1 MSNVGLYPP
10 QLSYL
15 VDGTFASGSQ
25 DCKILIRGADV
36 SGQDLFF
43 VLALNQSLSLKSGKH
58 FHFVDSSG
66 SSNRYAYR
74 EPLCCCGLCAVTL
87 QINKQGLS
95 NRFHPSVAGKLI
107 LKQEM

>member
-1 MSNVGLYPP
+1 MEAVCTIHYLSGDQIQQMSNVGLYPP

-36 SGQDLFF
+36 NGQDLFF

-58 FHFVDSSG
+58 FYFVDSSG
-66 SSNRYAYR
+66 S
-74 EPLCCCGLCAVTL
+74 
-87 QINKQGLS
+87 
-95 NRFHPSVAGKLI
+95 
-107 LKQEM
+107 